1 MKSFKSGLGV
11 QLQSFIDY
19 KHSLGY
25 SYHAGE
31 FYLHDFDQF
40 CYRTGVENIL
50 TKELAESWIIYREK
64 ASPDPYHSC
73 VSAIREFGR
82 YLQSIGEAETYLLSD
97 RFVIHRYRPT
107 PYFFTD
113 EEITC
118 FFAMCDTFHIR
129 RQTPGRFL
137 IPSVYFRFLYCCGVR
152 TCEARLL
159 FMEDVHLEKGYVDI
173 IHSKGLKDRRIYLP
187 EDLLDLFLKY
197 NQKISA
203 YLPERRYFFPS
214 SSKKSCSSGWISLT
228 FNQLWDAAGLRR
240 KSSKQPRAYD
250 FRYHFA
256 FANVN
261 RWVRDGLDVNA
272 MLPYL
277 MRYMGHSSLESTSY
291 YIHLVPEFFST
302 YTKKTRVLEDILP
315 EVNDEEE

>member
-113 EEITC
+113 EEITY

-137 IPSVYFRFLYCCGVR
+137 IPPVYFRFLYCC
-152 TCEARLL
+152 
-159 FMEDVHLEKGYVDI
+159 
-173 IHSKGLKDRRIYLP
+173 
-187 EDLLDLFLKY
+187 
-197 NQKISA
+197 
-203 YLPERRYFFPS
+203 
-214 SSKKSCSSGWISLT
+214 
-228 FNQLWDAAGLRR
+228 
-240 KSSKQPRAYD
+240 
-250 FRYHFA
+250 
-256 FANVN
+256 
-261 RWVRDGLDVNA
+261 
-272 MLPYL
+272 
-277 MRYMGHSSLESTSY
+277 
-291 YIHLVPEFFST
+291 
-302 YTKKTRVLEDILP
+302 
-315 EVNDEEE
+315 